1 MALEL
6 YDIMAEEHMIWAK
19 RLPNGEINVRVEN
32 ENNEEVYNETGHHAA
47 WDELVYFGRQDS
59 YEEPGV
65 DAEEEHLEDA
75 VECYQACAPA
85 LPMPPSSA

>member
-32 ENNEEVYNETGHHAA
+32 ENNEEVYNETGHRAA
-47 WDELVYFGRQDS
+47 WDELVYFARQILK
-59 YEEPGV
+59 ENER
-65 DAEEEHLEDA
+65 LEKED
-75 VECYQACAPA
+75 VV
-85 LPMPPSSA
+85 